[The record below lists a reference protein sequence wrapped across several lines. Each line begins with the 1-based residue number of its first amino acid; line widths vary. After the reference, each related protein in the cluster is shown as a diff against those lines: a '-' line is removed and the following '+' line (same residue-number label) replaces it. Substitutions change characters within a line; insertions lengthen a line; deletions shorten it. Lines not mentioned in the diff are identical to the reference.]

1 MRTPLVKIRFSI
13 SGIALLF
20 IKRSCLLLGV
30 QADGVAARVS
40 DLGFGGGKDPGTEMI
55 SAEFFFNGDPPDDI
69 FSLCL
74 FGEKPARGGG
84 NLVYV
89 QDKMNSVLVCFVEFI
104 VKSLFFHKHFFSDL
118 NGILV

>member
-1 MRTPLVKIRFSI
+1 MRAVFIKIRFSEN
-13 SGIALLF
+13 GIALLF

-40 DLGFGGGKDPGTEMI
+40 DLGFSSGKDPGTEMI
-55 SAEFFFNGDPPDDI
+55 SAKFFFNGDPPNDI
-69 FSLCL
+69 FALCL
-74 FGEKPARGGG
+74 SGKKSARGGG

-89 QDKMNSVLVCFVEFI
+89 QDKMDGSLVRFVKFI

>member
-1 MRTPLVKIRFSI
+1 MRAVLIKIRLPESRITLF
-13 SGIALLF
+13 F
-20 IKRSCLLLGV
+20 IKWSCLLLGV
-30 QADGVAARVS
+30 QADCASAGVS
-40 DLGFGGGKDPGTEMI
+40 DLGFSGGKDPGTEMF
-55 SAEFFFNGDPPDDI
+55 STEFFFNGDPPDDI

-104 VKSLFFHKHFFSDL
+104 VNSS
-118 NGILV
+118 

>member
-1 MRTPLVKIRFSI
+1 MRAVFIKIRFSESRI
-13 SGIALLF
+13 TQLF
-20 IKRSCLLLGV
+20 IEWLCLLLGV

-40 DLGFGGGKDPGTEMI
+40 DLGFSSGKDPGTEMI
-55 SAEFFFNGDPPDDI
+55 SAKFFFNGDPPDDI
-69 FSLCL
+69 FALCL
-74 FGEKPARGGG
+74 SGKKSARGGG

-89 QDKMNSVLVCFVEFI
+89 QDKMDGSLVCFVKFI